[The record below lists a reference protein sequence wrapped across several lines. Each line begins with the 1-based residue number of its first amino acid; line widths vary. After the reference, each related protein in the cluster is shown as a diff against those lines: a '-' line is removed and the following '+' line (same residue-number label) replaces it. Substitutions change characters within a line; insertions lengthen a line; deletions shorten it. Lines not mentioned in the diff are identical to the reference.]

1 MEFSIGLLQLHKIL
15 NSLALVFN
23 KFYDNSFLKRSS
35 QKKKLVVL
43 YVREGLQ
50 MGPWMPSACPF
61 SMANLST
68 CPHEHLIMSWILLCN
83 SPIISYNFMRSHW
96 CRTTDSN
103 IKLFFKRGRK
113 AHRGKGSKWVVP
125 SAFWTPAWLSFLTC
139 ILLWVHTFCAIRH
152 WSLTIL

>member
-1 MEFSIGLLQLHKIL
+1 LC
-15 NSLALVFN
+15 
-23 KFYDNSFLKRSS
+23 DNFFLKKSS
-35 QKKKLVVL
+35 QKVTGSLCQRRAPNGSL
-43 YVREGLQ
+43 N
-50 MGPWMPSACPF
+50 AF
-61 SMANLST
+61 SLCFLNGQL
-68 CPHEHLIMSWILLCN
+68 ILLASRASYYQLDPVVCN
-83 SPIISYNFMRSHW
+83 SQLISYNFMRSHW

-125 SAFWTPAWLSFLTC
+125 SAFWTPAWLSFLTS